1 MLRPIVFNEIFTILL
16 IICLVLIAL
25 AKAFFPKRFND
36 FIYVLGNFRYLKVYA
51 RDQKFIDGFDAL
63 LFTNLLVSS
72 SVFGYLIYKTFIGE
86 VGDIYTL
93 LIKLFVGIGVF
104 ALGKIL
110 IERLIGSLFNIDALI
125 DVYVFQKM
133 SYKNFLG
140 FILIPINAIL
150 IYRNVPTEN
159 IVQILVVFFVLI
171 NCLGLVASYKSY
183 QSLIKSNL
191 FYFILYLCALEISPY
206 VILYK
211 FFVNA

>member
-1 MLRPIVFNEIFTILL
+1 MLRPLVFNEIFTILL
-16 IICLVLIAL
+16 VICLVLIAF
-25 AKAFFPKRFND
+25 AKVFFPKRFND

-63 LFTNLLVSS
+63 LFSNLLVSS
-72 SVFGYLIYKTFIGE
+72 SIFGYLVYKNFIGE
-86 VGDIYTL
+86 VEDVYTL

-104 ALGKIL
+104 TLGKIL

-140 FILIPINAIL
+140 LMLIPINAIL
-150 IYRNVPTEN
+150 IYRIVPTEN
-159 IVQILVVFFVLI
+159 IIQLLVLFFVLI
-171 NCLGLVASYKSY
+171 NCIGLIASYKTY

-191 FYFILYLCALEISPY
+191 SYFILYICALEISPY

-211 FFVNA
+211 LAIDT

>member
-1 MLRPIVFNEIFTILL
+1 MLRPLVFNEIFTILL
-16 IICLVLIAL
+16 VICLVLIAF
-25 AKAFFPKRFND
+25 AKVFFPKRFND
-36 FIYVLGNFRYLKVYA
+36 FIYVLGNFRYLKIYA

-72 SVFGYLIYKTFIGE
+72 SIFGYLIYKIFIGDVE
-86 VGDIYTL
+86 DVYTL

-104 ALGKIL
+104 TLGKIL

-140 FILIPINAIL
+140 LILIPINAIL
-150 IYRNVPTEN
+150 IYRLAPTEN
-159 IVQILVVFFVLI
+159 ILQILLLFFILI
-171 NCLGLVASYKSY
+171 NCLGIIASYKSY

-211 FFVNA
+211 LVIDT

>member
-1 MLRPIVFNEIFTILL
+1 MLRPIVFNEIFTVLL
-16 IICLVLIAL
+16 VICLMLIAL

-72 SVFGYLIYKTFIGE
+72 SVFGYVIYKTFIDD

-140 FILIPINAIL
+140 FVLIPINAIF
-150 IYRNVPTEN
+150 IYRIVPTEN
-159 IVQILVVFFVLI
+159 ILQILVGLFVLI
-171 NCLGLVASYKSY
+171 NCVGLLASFKTY
-183 QSLIKSNL
+183 QSLIKSNI
-191 FYFILYLCALEISPY
+191 FY
-206 VILYK
+206 VG
-211 FFVNA
+211 

>member
-1 MLRPIVFNEIFTILL
+1 MLRPIVFNEIFTVLL
-16 IICLVLIAL
+16 VICLMLIAL

-72 SVFGYLIYKTFIGE
+72 SVFGYVIYKTFIDD

-140 FILIPINAIL
+140 FVLIPINAIF
-150 IYRNVPTEN
+150 IYRIVPTEN
-159 IVQILVVFFVLI
+159 ILQILVGLFVLI
-171 NCLGLVASYKSY
+171 NCVGLLASFKTY
-183 QSLIKSNL
+183 QSLIKSNI

-211 FFVNA
+211 LFIDF